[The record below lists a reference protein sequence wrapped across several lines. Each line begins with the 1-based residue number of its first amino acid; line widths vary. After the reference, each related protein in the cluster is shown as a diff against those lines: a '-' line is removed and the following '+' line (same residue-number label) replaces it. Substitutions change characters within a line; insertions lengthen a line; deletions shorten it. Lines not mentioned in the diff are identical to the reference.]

1 MREPRPLRRAR
12 FDDLGLRRALSDR
25 MLPFMVAAMAFL
37 AALALAGSLAAASLA
52 RHWQEGA
59 AAALTVQVPRPKA
72 PAETHDG
79 TRQDRV
85 LLLIQGTPGIA
96 EARALNDDE
105 LAELLRPW
113 LGSGVERLS
122 LPLPAV
128 IDVRLTASG
137 PDLAALTARLAAV
150 APGTQV
156 ESHGIWLRR
165 LSALARSLQA
175 CAALA
180 LLVVAAVAASVVAV
194 ATRAGLAAQMLD
206 KAREYRFISS
216 VGEAKVPGYENLHKE
231 PTLPNRVRAQSIPR
245 FDSEIQSGARKL
257 YPRSRRRGTSNC
269 TVLQVRF
276 AAAATASSAEKSWR
290 RTTPFLRFS
299 MAFT

>member
-165 LSALARSLQA
+165 LSALARSLQP
-175 CAALA
+175 
-180 LLVVAAVAASVVAV
+180 
-194 ATRAGLAAQMLD
+194 AGQ
-206 KAREYRFISS
+206 
-216 VGEAKVPGYENLHKE
+216 
-231 PTLPNRVRAQSIPR
+231 
-245 FDSEIQSGARKL
+245 
-257 YPRSRRRGTSNC
+257 
-269 TVLQVRF
+269 
-276 AAAATASSAEKSWR
+276 
-290 RTTPFLRFS
+290 
-299 MAFT
+299 